1 MSFESRRVAGKAS
14 ADAAPENGAADE
26 IRWRGVNAL
35 HATLWARIRFFRP
48 SRDCDGRFFIGAKV

>member
-1 MSFESRRVAGKAS
+1 MAGKAS

-35 HATLWARIRFFRP
+35 HATSWARIRSFRP
-48 SRDCDGRFFIGAKV
+48 SCDCDGRFFIGAKV